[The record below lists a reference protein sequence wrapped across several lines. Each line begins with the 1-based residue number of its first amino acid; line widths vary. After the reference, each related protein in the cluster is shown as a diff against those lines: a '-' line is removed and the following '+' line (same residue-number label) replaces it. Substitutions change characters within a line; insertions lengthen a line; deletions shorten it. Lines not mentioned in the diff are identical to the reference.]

1 MNRIFGIALITLFL
15 TSFTYAPAEAKTVK
29 KEKKQDVIILDV
41 EKIETLFKKDDDD
54 DKDNVNDNVDVEF
67 SIFDNLIDKDKQSQH
82 PFKIE

>member
-41 EKIETLFKKDDDD
+41 EKNETLFKKDDDD
-54 DKDNVNDNVDVEF
+54 DKDT
-67 SIFDNLIDKDKQSQH
+67 SMIT
-82 PFKIE
+82 